1 MFSVICLTC
10 DAATAEP
17 SQVLLLYRVSS
28 IAVKM
33 GLVGQVMS
41 LPNMLFW
48 YGAWFTASV
57 ARPIALATV
66 LCLLANPKAAQTKLK
81 LFATTFQ
88 FLFLSKDKKW
98 KKTAEDPASFFK
110 DGEDDPKVTKK
121 TVIFLRHGE
130 STWNDTFNK
139 GDRKLSAFIMGFF
152 PGVFKSFATE
162 WYFLVSG
169 QCYESWFFDSPLS
182 AKGISQAEAVAK
194 FLRDTD
200 PKFATPK
207 EARLLKLIVGEETD
221 DNNRKC
227 QLISS
232 NLRRAISTCSIA
244 LQDRLDKYAKD
255 DKILILEELQEAS
268 INPDALS
275 IAPAKAPLVTA
286 FTDSDRVKE
295 IYATQSDTSLN
306 KGNKPLDSNGLK
318 RMQSFCKL
326 LFDGEH
332 IPAQNVLCTGHSYW
346 FRAFFQTYL
355 PKDFEHV
362 SKKKKLINGGVVGFT
377 MWHKKAD
384 NGDDKYMIDPKSLV
398 ILYGGF

>member
-1 MFSVICLTC
+1 M
-10 DAATAEP
+10 
-17 SQVLLLYRVSS
+17 
-28 IAVKM
+28 
-33 GLVGQVMS
+33 
-41 LPNMLFW
+41 
-48 YGAWFTASV
+48 
-57 ARPIALATV
+57 ARPLLLATV

-81 LFATTFQ
+81 LFANTFQ
-88 FLFLSKDKKW
+88 FLFFSKDKKW
-98 KKTAEDPASFFK
+98 IKPAEDPASFFP
-110 DGEDDPKVTKK
+110 DGENDPKVTKK

-139 GDRKLSAFIMGFF
+139 GDRKMGAFITGFF
-152 PGVFKSFATE
+152 PGIVKSFATE

-182 AKGISQAEAVAK
+182 AKGIAQAEAVAK

-200 PKFATPK
+200 PAFATPK
-207 EARLLKLIVGEETD
+207 EAHLLKLIKGEATD

-244 LQDRLDKYAKD
+244 LKDRLDNDTKNN
-255 DKILILEELQEAS
+255 DKILILQELQEAS
-268 INPDALS
+268 INPDAQS
-275 IAPAKAPLVTA
+275 IAPAKSPLVTA

-306 KGNKPLDSNGLK
+306 NGNKSITSNGLL

-332 IPAQNVLCTGHSYW
+332 IPAHDVLCTGHSYW

-362 SKKKKLINGGVVGFT
+362 CKKKKLINGGVVGFT
-377 MWHKKAD
+377 LWHKKM
-384 NGDDKYMIDPKSLV
+384 DDGEDRYMIDPNSLV
-398 ILYGGF
+398 VLYGGF

>member
-1 MFSVICLTC
+1 M
-10 DAATAEP
+10 
-17 SQVLLLYRVSS
+17 
-28 IAVKM
+28 M
-33 GLVGQVMS
+33 
-41 LPNMLFW
+41 
-48 YGAWFTASV
+48 
-57 ARPIALATV
+57 LATV

-81 LFATTFQ
+81 LFASTFQ
-88 FLFLSKDKKW
+88 FLLLSKDKKW
-98 KKTAEDPASFFK
+98 KKPKDDPASFFP
-110 DGEDDPKVTKK
+110 DGEADPNVTKK

-139 GDRKLSAFIMGFF
+139 GDRKLSTFILGFF
-152 PGVFKSFATE
+152 PGIVKSLATE

-207 EARLLKLIVGEETD
+207 EARLLRLIKGEETD
-221 DNNRKC
+221 DQKRTC

-244 LQDRLDKYAKD
+244 LLDRLDKSMKD
-255 DKILILEELQEAS
+255 DKILILQELQEAS
-268 INPDALS
+268 TNPDALS
-275 IAPAKAPLVTA
+275 ITPAKSPLVPA

-295 IYATQSDTSLN
+295 VYATQTDTTQNL
-306 KGNKPLDSNGLK
+306 GNKPLNSNGLV
-318 RMQSFCKL
+318 RMQAFCKL

-332 IPAQNVLCTGHSYW
+332 IPANSVLCTGHSYW

-355 PKDFEHV
+355 PKDFDHV
-362 SKKKKLINGGVVGFT
+362 CKKKKLINGGVVGFT
-377 MWHKKAD
+377 MWHKKVD
-384 NGDDKYMIDPKSLV
+384 GDKDSYMIDPKSLV
-398 ILYGGF
+398 LLYGGF